1 MTLQGLGPR
10 EVVADFD
17 GGRVTSDA
25 GVLLLRE
32 TERRCGILK
41 AFRRCFL
48 DGRHQLLVEHEL
60 ATMLA
65 QRVYGICL
73 GYEDLNDHDELR
85 SDVALAVAC
94 EHLHPMGE
102 RRWIDR
108 DKGKALAGKSTL
120 CRLEAGQPYRGG
132 RQYCRIS
139 WDEGK
144 IERLLVSRFLQ
155 SYRKAPKEIVLDVDE
170 TDDPLHGQQQGRHF
184 HAYYDQYCYLPLY
197 IYCGSQVLCAKLR
210 SSNLPTADGVKEE
223 LARVVQQ
230 IRQAWPRV
238 RIIVR
243 GDSGFGREDIMSW
256 AESEGI
262 GYVFGLARNSRLE
275 QRIEAEMA
283 RAQRRYRHSGHA
295 ARVYKDF
302 LYRTRDSWSRT
313 RRVVGK
319 AEFLSK
325 GANPRFI
332 VTNLTKQEL
341 EAQPLYE
348 KLYCARGNMEN
359 RIKEQYLDLFADR
372 TPCFLMRAN
381 QLRLYFAVVAYMLM
395 DALRR
400 LGLRG
405 TKFAHAQAHT
415 IRMKLL
421 KLGAIIKVS
430 VRRVV
435 FSLAGSYPY
444 QTLFRRVLA
453 ALTS

>member
-1 MTLQGLGPR
+1 MTFQGLGSR

-17 GGRVTSDA
+17 GGRVSSDA

-32 TERRCGILK
+32 TERRCRILQDF
-41 AFRRCFL
+41 ARCFL
-48 DGRHQLLVEHEL
+48 DGRQQVLVEHEL
-60 ATMLA
+60 STMLA

-85 SDVALAVAC
+85 GDVALAVAC
-94 EHLHPMGE
+94 EHLDPMGE
-102 RRWIDR
+102 RRWAERDR
-108 DKGKALAGKSTL
+108 GKALAGKSTL

-139 WDEGK
+139 WDDAML
-144 IERLLVSRFLQ
+144 ERLLVEKFLQ
-155 SYRKAPKEIVLDVDE
+155 SYRRAPKEIVLDVDE

-184 HAYYDQYCYLPLY
+184 HAYYDEYCYLPLY

-223 LARVVQQ
+223 LARVVER
-230 IRQAWPRV
+230 IRQAWPGV

-275 QRIEAEMA
+275 KRIETEMA
-283 RAQRRYRHSGHA
+283 RAQRRYRQSGQA
-295 ARVYKDF
+295 ARFYKDF
-302 LYRTRDSWSRT
+302 LYRTRDSWTRA

-332 VTNLTKQEL
+332 VTNLSKQDL
-341 EAQPLYE
+341 EAQQLYE

-405 TKFAHAQAHT
+405 TKFARAQAHT

-421 KLGAIIKVS
+421 KIGAIVKVS

-435 FSLAGSYPY
+435 FSLAGGYPY
-444 QTLFRRVLA
+444 QAVFRRVLA